1 MRTFGRKIF
10 SLLCLGISVATL
22 GGLGCGTTPGFS
34 VGGSVTG
41 LSGTLVLQNNGGDN
55 VTMTGSGAFAF
66 GTGLANG
73 ATYSV
78 TVLTQPSGQNCTVT
92 NGTGTIQDANVSNIL
107 VSCGFTVGGSVSG
120 LEDASWSIV
129 LQNNAGDNLTV
140 SANGSFTFSTGM
152 EDGEDYSVTVLST
165 SPEFVECAI
174 TNGTG
179 TIDGA
184 SVENVEVECLGSL

>member
-1 MRTFGRKIF
+1 MRVFKRKIF
-10 SLLCLGISVATL
+10 SLLCLGISVVA
-22 GGLGCGTTPGFS
+22 GSGLGCGNTPGYS

-66 GTGLANG
+66 GTALVNA

-78 TVLTQPSGQNCTVT
+78 TVLTQPTGQSCTVT
-92 NGTGTIQDANVSNIL
+92 NGSGTIQNANVSNIL

-120 LEDASWSIV
+120 LEESWSIV

-140 SANGSFTFSTGM
+140 GANGSFTFSAGL
-152 EDGEDYSVTVLST
+152 EDGEDYNVTVLST
-165 SPEFVECAI
+165 SPDFVDCSI
-174 TNGTG
+174 TNETG
-179 TIDGA
+179 SIDSA
-184 SVENVEVECLGSL
+184 NVSNVEVECLRSL